1 VLDDIEPPQS
11 LDVLRDR
18 LRAMRLQPGFEK
30 YGWRE
35 STVFPL
41 NTKTPGSNLYSRV
54 MVVVA
59 DENYPMEDE
68 KGGLSSAWV
77 SELAVPEVK
86 LLTEALNRQTS
97 LSQITQFDKQVSA
110 DAQLNAY
117 MALGLSWLMIVIY
130 VWFRFGKARWGI
142 AAVIALIHDLIIT
155 TGCVVATHYI
165 ADTAIGRALMI
176 DKFRIDLGMLAALLT
191 IVGYSVNDT
200 IIVFDRIRENRGRGT
215 EVTPDMI
222 SHSINQTLS
231 RTVLTVLTVQM
242 TVIIMY
248 IIGGQ
253 GIHSFNYVMLI
264 GLSFGTYSSVA
275 IASQF
280 LLKHKQ
286 LASARTS
293 S

>member
-1 VLDDIEPPQS
+1 
-11 LDVLRDR
+11 
-18 LRAMRLQPGFEK
+18 
-30 YGWRE
+30 
-35 STVFPL
+35 
-41 NTKTPGSNLYSRV
+41 

-68 KGGLSSAWV
+68 KGGLSGTWI
-77 SELAVPEVK
+77 SELAQPEVK

-117 MALGLSWLMIVIY
+117 MALVLSWLMIIIY
-130 VWFRFGKARWGI
+130 LWFRFGKARWGV
-142 AAVIALIHDLIIT
+142 AAVVALIHDLIIT

-165 ADTAIGRALMI
+165 ADTAIGRALLI

-231 RTVLTVLTVQM
+231 RTILTVFDRADDRRHHVRHRRPGNSQLQLRDADRVVVRNVQFSRDCQPVFVE
-242 TVIIMY
+242 T
-248 IIGGQ
+248 
-253 GIHSFNYVMLI
+253 
-264 GLSFGTYSSVA
+264 
-275 IASQF
+275 
-280 LLKHKQ
+280 
-286 LASARTS
+286 
-293 S
+293 